1 MERSTFLLTAAAVL
15 TPLVAQAKAADGPPD
30 AAAQSPEIPMKT
42 IAGIAVPDTDL
53 ANEATSIAKTSL
65 PPEIFNHSLRT
76 YLFAKLI
83 ATAKKIDH
91 DAEIVYVASIL
102 HDSGMSAAH
111 MSDTRP
117 FEVDGAFVAR
127 DLLAK
132 HGVSDAR
139 MDAAWDAIALHDNS
153 PIAVHKQPEVRLVN
167 AGVGADFGGFFDVL
181 TKQQILDVLAAAPRA
196 KFLDVFLDACTALAK
211 KKPLASYH
219 SFVADVG
226 YKRVPGFS
234 LPNFA
239 DEVASGDPF
248 APYEH

>member
-1 MERSTFLLTAAAVL
+1 MERSTFLLSAVAAVA
-15 TPLVAQAKAADGPPD
+15 PLVANA
-30 AAAQSPEIPMKT
+30 EVPMKT
-42 IAGIAVPDTDL
+42 IAGIGVPDTDL
-53 ANEATSIAKTSL
+53 ANEATRIAKASL
-65 PPEIFNHSLRT
+65 PVEIFNHSMRT
-76 YLFAKLI
+76 YLFGQLI
-83 ATAKKIDH
+83 AKAKKIDH

-102 HDSGMSAAH
+102 HDSGMSSAH
-111 MSDTRP
+111 MSADRP

-127 DLLAK
+127 DLLDK
-132 HGVSDAR
+132 HGVSSAR

-167 AGVGADFGGFFDVL
+167 AGVGADFGGFFDL
-181 TKQQILDVLAAAPRA
+181 LSKQQIIDVLGAAPRT

-211 KKPLASYH
+211 KKPLSTYH

-248 APYEH
+248 TPYER